1 MLDNRKLMAEEWNA
15 GCSALSW
22 STQDGK
28 HLWGRN
34 FDFNRL
40 AQGTK
45 VSYIP
50 SGTEYYTCGATMER
64 NLDRSSRCRAAYAAL
79 GTGFLMIPSV
89 PVLYEG
95 INERGL
101 MGGQL
106 YYREFAHFA
115 DKAIPGT
122 LKIQPPYVVY
132 HVLAQ
137 CATVAEAADLL
148 KNKVTIMNLP
158 LFGSV
163 PTLHW
168 AFSDRTGEMI
178 VVEPDRDGLKV
189 YRNTIGVMTNSP
201 GYSWHRLNLLNYAGI
216 RDLDYDVLD
225 LESDRLNQCFS
236 GSGAQGLPG
245 DWSSPSRFIR
255 LAFLKKYCVKG
266 RDESQGVANMLH
278 LFQSAA
284 FPLGIV
290 RITEQGTVTEYDLS
304 LIHI

>member
-1 MLDNRKLMAEEWNA
+1 M
-15 GCSALSW
+15 
-22 STQDGK
+22 
-28 HLWGRN
+28 
-34 FDFNRL
+34 
-40 AQGTK
+40 
-45 VSYIP
+45 
-50 SGTEYYTCGATMER
+50 
-64 NLDRSSRCRAAYAAL
+64 
-79 GTGFLMIPSV
+79 
-89 PVLYEG
+89 
-95 INERGL
+95 
-101 MGGQL
+101 
-106 YYREFAHFA
+106 
-115 DKAIPGT
+115 
-122 LKIQPPYVVY
+122 
-132 HVLAQ
+132 
-137 CATVAEAADLL
+137 
-148 KNKVTIMNLP
+148 
-158 LFGSV
+158 

-255 LAFLKKYCVKG
+255 LAFLKKFCVKG

-290 RITEQGTVTEYDLS
+290 RITEQGTVTEYDKEMCIRDS
-304 LIHI
+304 PPGRSYSPHC

>member
-1 MLDNRKLMAEEWNA
+1 M
-15 GCSALSW
+15 
-22 STQDGK
+22 
-28 HLWGRN
+28 
-34 FDFNRL
+34 
-40 AQGTK
+40 
-45 VSYIP
+45 
-50 SGTEYYTCGATMER
+50 
-64 NLDRSSRCRAAYAAL
+64 
-79 GTGFLMIPSV
+79 
-89 PVLYEG
+89 
-95 INERGL
+95 
-101 MGGQL
+101 
-106 YYREFAHFA
+106 
-115 DKAIPGT
+115 
-122 LKIQPPYVVY
+122 
-132 HVLAQ
+132 
-137 CATVAEAADLL
+137 

-290 RITEQGTVTEYDLS
+290 RITEQGTVTEYDKDISPYDYTVYTSIMCGGIPSVLLDHLS
-304 LIHI
+304 KPADSVRGYEPSQKRNESSSSSIWSSRRTSICSPARKNEASPLPHCGSVCKKAVCAGAFRTFLEHKRELIGSLSFLLGKEVNSGKARGKGQQANRRLRQRGYPRENV